1 MTLAR
6 GAVLGALIAVV
17 ALLAFLVL
25 SNGGGEQYRLVFQ
38 NAGQLVRGNDVQIG
52 GRRIGNVDDILLTD
66 DNKAE
71 VRITVEEPFAP
82 LHAGTTATIRL
93 TSLSGVANRYIA
105 LVPGPNNGR
114 ELEPGSTLGVEQT
127 TSVVDLDQ
135 LFNTL
140 DEKTRKGLQDVF
152 QGSAAQYA
160 GKGEQVNDSARY
172 LNPLLSTTDQLVNEL
187 TRDQAMLEQAIV
199 AGASVTGAVAERS
212 DELTALVGNLNTMM
226 GAIAA
231 ENDSLGEAIGV
242 LPETLREANSTF
254 VDLRTTFDALD
265 PLVAASSVAARDL
278 PRFFRE
284 LRPLLDDAAPT
295 FRDFS
300 ALVSQPGPFND
311 ATDAVRALPRLQQ
324 IGSPTFRRAITAM
337 RRGQPVIDFLRPYA
351 PDLVGWFRDFGQGAA
366 NYDANGHYARTMPIF
381 GIFDFVDNGDGTSSL
396 NPVSPADRLA
406 DLDSGYTRRCPGAAS
421 QPRPDGSNPFAPA
434 GFDCDPSDVLP
445 GP

>member
-6 GAVLGALIAVV
+6 GAVIGALIAVV
-17 ALLAFLVL
+17 AVLAYLVL

-38 NAGQLVRGNDVQIG
+38 NAGQLVRGDDVQIG
-52 GRRIGNVDDILLTD
+52 GRRVGNVDDILLTD
-66 DNKAE
+66 DNQAE
-71 VRITVEEPFAP
+71 VRVTVEEPFAP
-82 LHAGTTATIRL
+82 LHEGTTATIRL

-114 ELEPGSTLGVEQT
+114 ELPPGSTLGVEQT

-160 GKGEQVNDSARY
+160 GRGEQVNESARWF
-172 LNPLLSTTDQLVNEL
+172 NPFLSTTDQLVNEL

-199 AGASVTGAVAERS
+199 AGASVMGAVAERD
-212 DELTALVGNLNTMM
+212 DELTSLVANLNGMM

-231 ENDSLGEAIGV
+231 ENESLSEGLGA
-242 LPETLREANSTF
+242 LPGTLREGSSLF
-254 VDLRTTFDALD
+254 VDLRSTFDALD
-265 PLVAASSVAARDL
+265 PLVDASGVAARDL

-284 LRPLLDDAAPT
+284 LRPVVDAATPT

-300 ALVSQPGPFND
+300 TLVRQPGADND
-311 ATDAVRALPRLQQ
+311 LTEIMRSLPALQR
-324 IGSPTFRRAITAM
+324 IGSPTFRRAIRAM
-337 RRGQPVIDFLRPYA
+337 RRGQPVIDFLRPYS
-351 PDLVGWFRDFGQGAA
+351 PDLVGWFRDFGQAAA
-366 NYDANGHYARTMPIF
+366 NYDANGHYARTMPMF
-381 GIFDFVDNGDGTSSL
+381 GIFELQDNGDGTSEL
-396 NPVSPADRLA
+396 NPLSPAQRQEG
-406 DLDSGYTRRCPGAAS
+406 LDHGYTRRCPGAAS
-421 QPRPDGSNPFAPA
+421 QPRPDGSNPYAPA
-434 GFDCDPSDVLP
+434 GFDCDPSHVLP